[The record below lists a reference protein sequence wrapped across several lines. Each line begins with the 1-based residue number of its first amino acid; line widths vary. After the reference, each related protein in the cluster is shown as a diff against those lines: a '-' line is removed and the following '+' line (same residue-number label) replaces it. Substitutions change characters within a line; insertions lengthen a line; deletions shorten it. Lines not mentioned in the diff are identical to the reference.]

1 MWFVGHDFSDA
12 SIVAKENT
20 KPDMEIVTRVIVLG
34 VPYRPYGGNPF
45 VMAFLNWLRL
55 VIYFK

>member
-45 VMAFLNWLRL
+45 VMAFLN
-55 VIYFK
+55 